1 MKRVF
6 SIIIILGL
14 GSTVS
19 AQDYYT
25 GRDRI
30 TADGITFLA
39 SVYQGV
45 ILSLANITN
54 TRENAPEVYKDGSPI
69 EPEFEEYA
77 VANTIPGCVEKAFT
91 ETFTREEYELL
102 RTDAEAVLTI
112 GYVPCML
119 AIPPSKF
126 ALLEKN
132 LKRYVKW
139 DVNLFGRKLQF
150 MHGMSFVNFSK
161 IRLQYPSSEPEI
173 PDLTVPTGPRNPGDE
188 ELKPAPWN

>member
-77 VANTIPGCVEKAFT
+77 VANTIPGCVE
-91 ETFTREEYELL
+91 RLLQRLL
-102 RTDAEAVLTI
+102 R
-112 GYVPCML
+112 
-119 AIPPSKF
+119 
-126 ALLEKN
+126 
-132 LKRYVKW
+132 
-139 DVNLFGRKLQF
+139 GRSMNCCEQMQKPFLQ
-150 MHGMSFVNFSK
+150 
-161 IRLQYPSSEPEI
+161 
-173 PDLTVPTGPRNPGDE
+173 
-188 ELKPAPWN
+188 

>member
-91 ETFTREEYELL
+91 ETFTRLCHFTSGCY
-102 RTDAEAVLTI
+102 
-112 GYVPCML
+112 
-119 AIPPSKF
+119 
-126 ALLEKN
+126 
-132 LKRYVKW
+132 
-139 DVNLFGRKLQF
+139 GR
-150 MHGMSFVNFSK
+150 SFVYNRLCSLYVGYSAIQ
-161 IRLQYPSSEPEI
+161 IRIAGKESQAICEM
-173 PDLTVPTGPRNPGDE
+173 GR
-188 ELKPAPWN
+188 

>member
-91 ETFTREEYELL
+91 ETFTREDYELL

-112 GYVPCML
+112 GYVISP
-119 AIPPSKF
+119 AGVT
-126 ALLEKN
+126 EE
-132 LKRYVKW
+132 V
-139 DVNLFGRKLQF
+139 
-150 MHGMSFVNFSK
+150 SFT
-161 IRLQYPSSEPEI
+161 IRSEI
-173 PDLTVPTGPRNPGDE
+173 KKTVPTLPHSPKQTQRTQKIRK
-188 ELKPAPWN
+188 KPKTASCGQR

>member
-77 VANTIPGCVEKAFT
+77 RC
-91 ETFTREEYELL
+91 EYDP
-102 RTDAEAVLTI
+102 RMCGKGFYRDF
-112 GYVPCML
+112 Y
-119 AIPPSKF
+119 
-126 ALLEKN
+126 
-132 LKRYVKW
+132 
-139 DVNLFGRKLQF
+139 
-150 MHGMSFVNFSK
+150 
-161 IRLQYPSSEPEI
+161 
-173 PDLTVPTGPRNPGDE
+173 TGGV
-188 ELKPAPWN
+188 

>member
-112 GYVPCML
+112 GHFTSGCY
-119 AIPPSKF
+119 
-126 ALLEKN
+126 
-132 LKRYVKW
+132 
-139 DVNLFGRKLQF
+139 GR
-150 MHGMSFVNFSK
+150 SFVYNRLCSLYVGYSAIQ
-161 IRLQYPSSEPEI
+161 IRIAGKESQAICEM
-173 PDLTVPTGPRNPGDE
+173 GR
-188 ELKPAPWN
+188 

>member
-102 RTDAEAVLTI
+102 RRCRSRSYNRLCHFTS
-112 GYVPCML
+112 GCY
-119 AIPPSKF
+119 
-126 ALLEKN
+126 
-132 LKRYVKW
+132 
-139 DVNLFGRKLQF
+139 GR
-150 MHGMSFVNFSK
+150 SFVYN
-161 IRLQYPSSEPEI
+161 RLCSLHVEYSSGEI
-173 PDLTVPTGPRNPGDE
+173 CLAGKESQAICEMGR
-188 ELKPAPWN
+188 

>member
-112 GYVPCML
+112 GYVISP
-119 AIPPSKF
+119 AGVT
-126 ALLEKN
+126 EE
-132 LKRYVKW
+132 V
-139 DVNLFGRKLQF
+139 
-150 MHGMSFVNFSK
+150 SFTK
-161 IRLQYPSSEPEI
+161 
-173 PDLTVPTGPRNPGDE
+173 D
-188 ELKPAPWN
+188 

>member
-45 ILSLANITN
+45 PAIAEQT
-54 TRENAPEVYKDGSPI
+54 PQKM
-69 EPEFEEYA
+69 YA
-77 VANTIPGCVEKAFT
+77 MYF
-91 ETFTREEYELL
+91 
-102 RTDAEAVLTI
+102 VLTTLT
-112 GYVPCML
+112 PDNL
-119 AIPPSKF
+119 AASSFPPTAYK
-126 ALLEKN
+126 
-132 LKRYVKW
+132 
-139 DVNLFGRKLQF
+139 
-150 MHGMSFVNFSK
+150 
-161 IRLQYPSSEPEI
+161 
-173 PDLTVPTGPRNPGDE
+173 
-188 ELKPAPWN
+188 